1 MGWWI
6 ALGILAVILL
16 LLWLPLRLEAVYDGG
31 CRVRLRWLFLRF
43 GLLGYPKPTRRR
55 PKKTGGA
62 APAKKPKKPF
72 RPAALL
78 ELVRTLAA
86 LLRAAIPPLRWLL
99 RHTTLIRLTARLSMG
114 GEDAAEAALSAGRM
128 QGVLHGL
135 LALLRNAV
143 RVPPR
148 AEILLAIAP
157 DYLSD
162 SSEGRFGWRWR
173 SVRPC
178 CLPRAAGRAYASC
191 AHLRPGSRPG
201 PPRIR
206 RTDGKNRMGT
216 RVLRHRVRRLT
227 GDRG

>member
-31 CRVRLRWLFLRF
+31 CRVRLRWIFLRF

-162 SSEGRFGWRWR
+162 SSEGE
-173 SVRPC
+173 VRLAVEIRPA
-178 CLPRAAGRAYASC
+178 LLLAAGSWA
-191 AHLRPGSRPG
+191 G
-201 PPRIR
+201 I
-206 RTDGKNRMGT
+206 
-216 RVLRHRVRRLT
+216 RVLRAFASRQPAGAAAHPADRRKKPN
-227 GDRG
+227 GHPRPAASGAAVDR

>member
-162 SSEGRFGWRWR
+162 SSEGE
-173 SVRPC
+173 VRLAVEIRPA
-178 CLPRAAGRAYASC
+178 LLLAAGSWAGIRILRTFASRQPAGAT
-191 AHLRPGSRPG
+191 AHPADRRKKPNGHPRPAASGAA
-201 PPRIR
+201 
-206 RTDGKNRMGT
+206 
-216 RVLRHRVRRLT
+216 V
-227 GDRG
+227 DR